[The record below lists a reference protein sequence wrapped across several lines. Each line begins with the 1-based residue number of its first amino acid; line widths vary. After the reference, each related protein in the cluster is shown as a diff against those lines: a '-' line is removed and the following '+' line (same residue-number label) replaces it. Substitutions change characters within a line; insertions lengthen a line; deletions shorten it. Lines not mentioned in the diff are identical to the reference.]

1 MKYTT
6 NDGLK
11 LHKNQWPVK
20 DPKAILLLV
29 HGLGEH
35 SGRYEYHQLAE
46 SFNEAG
52 FGMVSFDHRGSGR
65 SEGLVAHIDRF
76 TQLTEDL
83 NLVAIQERTDGVP
96 FILLSHSLGGL
107 IATRYLIDH
116 EDHPF
121 DMAIFS
127 APAVKA
133 DDSMAPLL
141 RKIAPIVS
149 KLFPKLPA
157 AKLAQNMISKD
168 KSVRDRYQADDLIYK
183 GKVRARKGYETLK
196 SMHYILDKFDKINIP
211 TLIMHGA
218 DDKITDPIGSQTLFD
233 GVSSKDKT
241 LKYYEGLYHE
251 IFNEPERE
259 EVISDVVAW
268 ITDRIETV

>member
-1 MKYTT
+1 MTYTT
-6 NDGLK
+6 TDGLK
-11 LHKNQWPVK
+11 LHKNEWPV
-20 DPKAILLLV
+20 DNPKAIILLV

-35 SGRYEYHQLAE
+35 SGRFEYQELAKDLNKNDF
-46 SFNEAG
+46 S
-52 FGMVSFDHRGSGR
+52 MTSFDHRGSGR

-83 NLVAIQERTDGVP
+83 ALVANAEKIDDVP
-96 FILLSHSLGGL
+96 YILLSHSLGGL

-116 EDHPF
+116 ENHPF

-133 DDSMAPLL
+133 DDSMAPIL

-168 KSVRDRYQADDLIYK
+168 PKVRERYQSDDLIYK
-183 GKVRARKGYETLK
+183 GKVRARKGYETMK
-196 SMHYILDKFDKINIP
+196 TMEYIKDKFDRIKLPI
-211 TLIMHGA
+211 LIMHGA
-218 DDKITDPIGSQTLFD
+218 DDKITDPIGSQNLYD
-233 GVSSKDKT
+233 GIISADKA

-259 EVISDVVAW
+259 EVIADVVSW
-268 ITDRIETV
+268 INDRI

>member
-1 MKYTT
+1 MNYITE
-6 NDGLK
+6 DQLK
-11 LHKNQWPVK
+11 LYKNEWPIHN
-20 DPKAILLLV
+20 PKALILLV

-35 SGRYEYHQLAE
+35 SGRYEYQQLAAD
-46 SFNEAG
+46 FNTAG
-52 FGMVSFDHRGSGR
+52 YSVTSFDHRGGGR

-83 NLVAIQERTDGVP
+83 AMVAKAEKPDEIP

-107 IATRYLIDH
+107 IAARYLIDH
-116 EDHPF
+116 IDHPF

-149 KLFPKLPA
+149 KFFPKLPA

-168 KSVRDRYQADDLIYK
+168 PKVRERYQADPLIYK

-196 SMHYILDKFDKINIP
+196 SMEYVVDKFQKINIP
-211 TLIMHGA
+211 ILIMHGRE
-218 DDKITDPIGSQTLFD
+218 DKITDPIGSQLLYD
-233 GVSSKDKT
+233 GVSSVDT
-241 LKYYEGLYHE
+241 SLKYFEGLYHE
-251 IFNEPERE
+251 IFNEPERD
-259 EVISDVVAW
+259 EVIDFTVKW
-268 ITDRIETV
+268 IEKRL

>member
-1 MKYTT
+1 MARYKTT
-6 NDGLK
+6 DGLS
-11 LHKNQWPVK
+11 LYKNEWLVEEPR
-20 DPKAILLLV
+20 AIILLV

-35 SGRYEYHQLAE
+35 SGRYEYYQLAKDL
-46 SFNEAG
+46 NRAG
-52 FGMVSFDHRGSGR
+52 YSVTSFDHRGGGR

-83 NLVAIQERTDGVP
+83 ALVANAEKPDGMP

-107 IATRYLIDH
+107 IAARYLIDH
-116 EDHPF
+116 KDHPF

-149 KLFPKLPA
+149 KFFPKLPA

-168 KSVRDRYQADDLIYK
+168 PKVRERYQSDPLIYK

-196 SMHYILDKFDKINIP
+196 SMEYIADKFDVIDLPI
-211 TLIMHGA
+211 LVMHGA
-218 DDKITDPIGSQTLFD
+218 DDKITDPIGSQMLYD
-233 GVSSKDKT
+233 GISSSDKT
-241 LKYYEGLYHE
+241 LKYFDGLYHE
-251 IFNEPERE
+251 IFNEPERD
-259 EVISDVVAW
+259 EVIRYAIDW
-268 ITDRIETV
+268 IGKRL